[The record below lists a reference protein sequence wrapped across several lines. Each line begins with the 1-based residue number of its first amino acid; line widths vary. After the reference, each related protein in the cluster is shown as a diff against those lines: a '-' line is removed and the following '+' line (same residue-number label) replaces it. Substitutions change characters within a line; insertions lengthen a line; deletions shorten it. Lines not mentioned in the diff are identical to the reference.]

1 MPKFMYE
8 AQDSLGK
15 VVSGSINAETDNEA
29 KELLSLKGFSRIK
42 LRQAS
47 FWGFLVEV
55 NAKIE
60 KSTANKSVKIQ
71 EIAVVCRQLATLVN
85 AGVSL
90 FESVFEVSAMVQN
103 KYLSSVLLD
112 ISKDIKSGKQFS
124 DSLLKYKKI
133 FDNTFVSMIAVGE
146 RTGKIGKVLLD
157 LAVYLENNVK
167 LRRKIKSASSYPLFV
182 GIFFVIVFFGI
193 VLVLIPK
200 FQEMFASF
208 GTDLP
213 LPTLIVMKFSNFF
226 IEHLPIVGIVAVV
239 AFIAFKIWT
248 KTSAGLMMWHKFFFK
263 IPIFAPIYT
272 KMLFA
277 RFFQTLSTLI
287 QSGVDIV
294 ASIQIARDTI
304 TNVYIRSVLT
314 TIKDS
319 VVSGQLFSENMEK
332 YKVFPKMVVKMTSV
346 GEKTGQMEEM
356 FSKITDYYNDE
367 VDATVAG
374 LSAVVEPVLI
384 IGLGIMVGICVVA
397 LYLPI
402 FNMANAMVS
411 ASS

>member
-42 LRQAS
+42 LRQTS
-47 FWGFLVEV
+47 FWGFLVELNAKIEKSTANKSSFWGFLV
-55 NAKIE
+55 ELNAKIE

-90 FESVFEVSAMVQN
+90 LESVFEVSVMVQN

-112 ISKDIKSGKQFS
+112 ISEDIKSGKQFS

-193 VLVLIPK
+193 VLFLIPK
-200 FQEMFASF
+200 FQEIFASF
-208 GTDLP
+208 GADLP

-277 RFFQTLSTLI
+277 RFF
-287 QSGVDIV
+287 
-294 ASIQIARDTI
+294 
-304 TNVYIRSVLT
+304 
-314 TIKDS
+314 
-319 VVSGQLFSENMEK
+319 
-332 YKVFPKMVVKMTSV
+332 
-346 GEKTGQMEEM
+346 
-356 FSKITDYYNDE
+356 
-367 VDATVAG
+367 
-374 LSAVVEPVLI
+374 
-384 IGLGIMVGICVVA
+384 
-397 LYLPI
+397 
-402 FNMANAMVS
+402 
-411 ASS
+411 